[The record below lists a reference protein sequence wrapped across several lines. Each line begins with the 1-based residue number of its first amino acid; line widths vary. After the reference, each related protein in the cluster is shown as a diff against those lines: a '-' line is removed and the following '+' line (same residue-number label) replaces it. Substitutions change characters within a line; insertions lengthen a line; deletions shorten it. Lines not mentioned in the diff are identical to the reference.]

1 MAAIKQAGEEKTH
14 KYTQETRQ
22 MAAINRLSHFKC
34 RPAVIVIEKAASI
47 YLSTSILFHP
57 KKNQEQVKRQ
67 SNKSKMI
74 WILSFVI
81 DEREGK

>member
-1 MAAIKQAGEEKTH
+1 
-14 KYTQETRQ
+14 

-34 RPAVIVIEKAASI
+34 RPAVIVIENSASI
-47 YLSTSILFHP
+47 YLSTCILLHP

-74 WILSFVI
+74 WILGFVI
-81 DEREGK
+81 DQRKGKQKLQCISH